1 LIQRLTFV
9 KIYEV
14 DFDFCSSFEI
24 GLAFEVKPLGV
35 AIGINIILKYKVV
48 FSFGTL
54 DCNCEISTFEN

>member
-48 FSFGTL
+48 FPF
-54 DCNCEISTFEN
+54 